1 MTRRRLSSLLCTL
14 VLGACS
20 TVEIVRLQPDLL
32 RTPKGTE
39 PIAGL
44 QATCAGFYL
53 FTVGIPE
60 ADLEKAVNELLM
72 KEARKLGAHKVVQLR
87 FDVTPSHGLWFLTKL
102 FWVRSATAWGVAVV
116 KIPGAEDGA
125 DDGEPGD
132 EEDGAAARGGATK
145 PAKARG
151 AQPLAPTT
159 QPGAQPPSSRPA
171 GAGLPASEAL

>member
-1 MTRRRLSSLLCTL
+1 MTRRRLSLVLWAL

-32 RTPKGTE
+32 HTPKGTE

-116 KIPGAEDGA
+116 KVPGEEPEEEKGA
-125 DDGEPGD
+125 AGPGD
-132 EEDGAAARGGATK
+132 AGKPGQTPAAAPPK
-145 PAKARG
+145 PA
-151 AQPLAPTT
+151 APAT
-159 QPGAQPPSSRPA
+159 QPETEPSPAAPA
-171 GAGLPASEAL
+171 GAGPAANRAL